1 MPNAIWKALTNANR
15 ASEIIRCTAETR
27 QWPSVSAAYL
37 SLSRLQYPYLLR
49 LHHGEQIR
57 IEELTDLKAFWQI
70 FLRRVYRVQ
79 ADDKVIMDLGANIG
93 VFTLYAAR
101 CAPHAKVLS
110 LEPFPSTFGRLV
122 ITVRGHNLDD
132 RVKCLNFAATGT
144 DGARVMPDASVPSQR
159 RALASA
165 ANGEE
170 GTQVTGRTLE
180 ALLSENQLP
189 QVDLLKMDIEGSE
202 YEVLL
207 STPRSVLARIR
218 RIAMEYHGDCAPY
231 SKEQLFDHLRDAGF
245 QVKWDVC
252 DALGYGVTEMIRKN

>member
-1 MPNAIWKALTNANR
+1 MPHPIWKALTNAGR

-27 QWPSVSAAYL
+27 QWPSISAAYL

-79 ADDKVIMDLGANIG
+79 ADDQVIMDLGANIG

-101 CAPHAKVLS
+101 CAPQAKVIS
-110 LEPFPSTFGRLV
+110 LEPFPSTFNRLV
-122 ITVRGHNLDD
+122 TTVRDHNLDD
-132 RVKCLNFAATGT
+132 RVKCLNYAATGA

-159 RALASA
+159 RALASP
-165 ANGEE
+165 ANGKQ
-170 GTQVTGRTLE
+170 GTEVTGRTLE

-189 QVDLLKMDIEGSE
+189 KVDLLKMDIEGSE

-207 STPRSVLARIR
+207 STPRNVLTRIR

-231 SKEQLFDHLRDAGF
+231 SKQQLFDYLRHAGF
-245 QVKWDVC
+245 NVTWDIC
-252 DALGYGVTEMIRKN
+252 DALGYGVTEMVLKN